1 MLANEINTFKNTLQA
16 KLYVASFIHR
26 QQTHCCQVVNVPL
39 AGDKAEV
46 EMSKQGIRAL
56 IISAVIGLFI
66 WIALFSALGGLF
78 L

>member
-1 MLANEINTFKNTLQA
+1 MLHHL
-16 KLYVASFIHR
+16 SHR

-46 EMSKQGIRAL
+46 EMSNQGIRAMV
-56 IISAVIGLFI
+56 ISAVIGLFI
-66 WIALFSALGGLF
+66 WIGFFNALRGLF

>member
-1 MLANEINTFKNTLQA
+1 MRWREQRAVGL
-16 KLYVASFIHR
+16 
-26 QQTHCCQVVNVPL
+26 NVPL

-66 WIALFSALGGLF
+66 WTALISALWELYQWSILHVNPLVSRLF
-78 L
+78 G

>member
-1 MLANEINTFKNTLQA
+1 MLHHL
-16 KLYVASFIHR
+16 SHR

-46 EMSKQGIRAL
+46 EMSKQGIRAKV
-56 IISAVIGLFI
+56 ISAVIGLFI
-66 WIALFSALGGLF
+66 WITLISALRELF

>member
-1 MLANEINTFKNTLQA
+1 MLHHL
-16 KLYVASFIHR
+16 SHR

-46 EMSKQGIRAL
+46 EMSKQGIRAMV
-56 IISAVIGLFI
+56 ISAVIGLFI
-66 WIALFSALGGLF
+66 WIALFSVLKEIF

>member
-1 MLANEINTFKNTLQA
+1 MVVNLA
-16 KLYVASFIHR
+16 HR

-46 EMSKQGIRAL
+46 EMSKQGIRAMV
-56 IISAVIGLFI
+56 ISAVIGLFI

>member
-1 MLANEINTFKNTLQA
+1 M
-16 KLYVASFIHR
+16 VVSFLHR

-46 EMSKQGIRAL
+46 EMSKQGIIAMV
-56 IISAVIGLFI
+56 ISALIGLFI
-66 WIALFSALGGLF
+66 WIALFSALRELF

>member
-1 MLANEINTFKNTLQA
+1 MRWKYQCA
-16 KLYVASFIHR
+16 VGS
-26 QQTHCCQVVNVPL
+26 NVPL

-66 WIALFSALGGLF
+66 WTALISALWEIF
-78 L
+78 

>member
-1 MLANEINTFKNTLQA
+1 
-16 KLYVASFIHR
+16 
-26 QQTHCCQVVNVPL
+26 VVNVPL

-56 IISAVIGLFI
+56 VISAVIGLFI
-66 WIALFSALGGLF
+66 WIAFFNAQRGLF

>member
-1 MLANEINTFKNTLQA
+1 MLHHL
-16 KLYVASFIHR
+16 SHR

-46 EMSKQGIRAL
+46 EMSKQGIRAMV
-56 IISAVIGLFI
+56 ISAVIGLFI
-66 WIALFSALGGLF
+66 WIALISALRELF